1 MTTKHAT
8 CTHPST
14 SAARAACRKAQGS
27 LSPSAT
33 SRPCRSDIHRPAVFQ
48 PEDYTFS
55 HCGSRAEDTDPW
67 TRRIA
72 AEALRRL
79 IDQGHRWAAHHGAGK
94 CDHCGTGILHYA
106 VMIHRPTGELIEIG
120 ETCLD
125 GRFEMANTEFRD
137 MQKRLKAARVGRAK
151 QARIAALIEEHP
163 LLAGLQAIHNDSMDN
178 SFLGSIASQFITK
191 GELSEKQIAAAERA
205 ILRDAH
211 TEALR
216 ENAARDRADRD
227 LAPLTAGKRT
237 ITGTIK
243 STKWQD
249 NAYGT
254 GSLKCLIEDA
264 DGYRYWGTVPSA
276 FENPEAGREITLT
289 ATVEPKDDD
298 PTFAFYKRPRLV

>member
-1 MTTKHAT
+1 MTTKHAS

-27 LSPSAT
+27 LSASAT
-33 SRPCRSDIHRPAVFQ
+33 PQASRGRTDVHRPAEMR

-55 HCGSRAEDTDPW
+55 HCGSRAEDTDPY
-67 TRRIA
+67 TRRAA
-72 AEALRRL
+72 AEMLRRL

-125 GRFEMANTEFRD
+125 GRFEMANSEFRE

-151 QARIAALIEEHP
+151 KARIAALIEEHP
-163 LLAGLQAIHNDSMDN
+163 LLAELQRIHNESMDD
-178 SFLGSIASQFITK
+178 SFLGSLASQFIAK

-237 ITGTIK
+237 ITGTVK
-243 STKWQD
+243 KTKWIDSQ
-249 NAYGT
+249 YG
-254 GSLKCLIEDA
+254 GSLKCLIED
-264 DGYRYWGTVPSA
+264 DEGYRFWGTVPRAYDGQEGDAIS
-276 FENPEAGREITLT
+276 IT
-289 ATVEPKDDD
+289 ASVEVSDDD
-298 PTFAFYKRPRLV
+298 PTFAFFKRPRLV